1 MFQVRG
7 AKNLKSETRNMRPQ
21 IMKQV
26 LIINITRM
34 GDLVQMGALLSR
46 LQEEWPGVSVDLIVD
61 RRFASVAA
69 LMTGLREVIAF
80 DFHELIDESRA
91 AVKDVVALYREVNTW
106 VRPLTQR
113 RYDRIINLTFNRPS
127 ALLTGAIGAPDIRGA
142 RSAWDGGMVVDN
154 PWMAYFCDFH
164 QFRRF
169 NRFNLVDVY
178 ALGGSGPGS
187 FAPLQVQ
194 IPQEDRVWAKQVL
207 AGTSQWLAVQAGA
220 SDVMKAWRPQLF
232 GLSMAQ
238 LSRQWSGGLVFI
250 GSAEEETTIAEVMRV
265 YKEAGGQ
272 NLIKNLAGR
281 TTLSQLGALLAECRT
296 LLTNDTG
303 PMHIGV
309 AAGASVIDL
318 SVGHVDFQETGPY
331 GPGHWVLQPELECA
345 PCGFE
350 QVCAHHA
357 CKDRIVPD
365 LVTDLLL
372 HVLKAMPSPS
382 RVSGVRLYGSDVDED
397 GLGTFRLKGGAESVE
412 TTWYADF
419 WRRYWFEAHTGT
431 GSRVPAPDGPV
442 PDAAKA
448 RASVQ
453 RLVPLLKTAC
463 RRADEIA
470 RLVVRGQSAFA
481 QVKQLQHEQGN
492 EKERLLFTGMSSS
505 ATAPITAAF
514 LRQLHS
520 DNVKGLDRLARHHAD
535 AYRTLLTRVF
545 DIERR
550 LFGTHGHNAR
560 VRPDLG
566 PGPLQT
572 GPTQQVA

>member
-1 MFQVRG
+1 
-7 AKNLKSETRNMRPQ
+7 
-21 IMKQV
+21 MKQV

-69 LMTGLREVIAF
+69 LMTGLREVIVF

-178 ALGGSGPGS
+178 AMGGSGPGS
-187 FAPLQVQ
+187 FAPLQVK
-194 IPQEDRVWAKQVL
+194 IPREDHEWAKRVL

-232 GLSMAQ
+232 GLSLAQ

-281 TTLSQLGALLAECRT
+281 TTLNQLAALLAGCRT

-331 GPGHWVLQPELECA
+331 GPGHWVLQPELDCA

-372 HVLKAMPSPS
+372 HVLKATPFPS
-382 RVSGVRLYGSDVDED
+382 RISGVRLYGSDVDED
-397 GLGTFRLKGGAESVE
+397 GLGTFRLKGGAESGE
-412 TTWYADF
+412 TTWYAGF
-419 WRRYWFEAHTGT
+419 WRRYWFEAHTGIS
-431 GSRVPAPDGPV
+431 SRVPAPDGPV
-442 PDAAKA
+442 PEAAQA

-470 RLVVRGQSAFA
+470 RLAVRGQSAFA
-481 QVKQLQHEQGN
+481 RVKQLQQEQGN
-492 EKERLLFTGMSSS
+492 EKERLLLTGMSSS

-520 DNVKGLDRLARHHAD
+520 DNVKGLDRLARHHAG
-535 AYRTLLTRVF
+535 AYRTLLSRVS

-550 LFGTHGHNAR
+550 LFGTHEHNAHFS
-560 VRPDLG
+560 PDLG
-566 PGPLQT
+566 PGQLQT